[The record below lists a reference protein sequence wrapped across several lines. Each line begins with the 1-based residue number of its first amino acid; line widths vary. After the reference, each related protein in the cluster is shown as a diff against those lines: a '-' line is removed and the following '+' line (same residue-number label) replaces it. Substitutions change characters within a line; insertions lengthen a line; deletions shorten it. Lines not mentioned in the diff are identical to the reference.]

1 MIFMKLTEK
10 EREGKEILLDGA
22 AYIAIAASS
31 ALAALLLTSSKKPEK
46 MKKKLSKNY
55 KRINGALSGVT
66 DKAALKWLEKDVK
79 AHPDKYTKRDKGIHI
94 DPAEIIDI

>member
-1 MIFMKLTEK
+1 MVYNIFKCYVA
-10 EREGKEILLDGA
+10 ERNDIYE
-22 AYIAIAASS
+22 AYRKRTRGQGDTARRRG
-31 ALAALLLTSSKKPEK
+31 KKPEK